1 MTSADTHNV
10 IIDLKQWWRW
20 QIVCVWKGLLA
31 SNWPCDSIC
40 LQFRAASL
48 SSGFWVGQQTRG
60 IGIVGHAGG
69 LRTSSVKLDPWG
81 LFNAIISCLLARENA
96 DSPISAAHGR
106 RVAVDR
112 ADLWTALG
120 GAHFVCLLD
129 VRLCLCLQVHTCACI
144 WVIVWS
150 LQSLI
155 P

>member
-1 MTSADTHNV
+1 MTSADVHNV

-31 SNWPCDSIC
+31 WNCPCDSIC

-60 IGIVGHAGG
+60 IVGHASG

-96 DSPISAAHGR
+96 DSPVSAAHGR

-112 ADLWTALG
+112 ADLWTALR
-120 GAHFVCLLD
+120 AVHLFVYWKCVCVYVCKSTHVHAFGLLCEAFS
-129 VRLCLCLQVHTCACI
+129 R
-144 WVIVWS
+144 
-150 LQSLI
+150 
-155 P
+155 